1 MPENINKMVS
11 CAKFFDMRV
20 FADNI
25 NQFFDAYIIYL
36 YVNITTKSEN
46 DHFISNKIVVLKVH

>member
-11 CAKFFDMRV
+11 CANFFNMRA
-20 FADNI
+20 FTYNI

-46 DHFISNKIVVLKVH
+46 DHFVINKIIVEKVQ

>member
-1 MPENINKMVS
+1 
-11 CAKFFDMRV
+11 MRQLFQHARV
-20 FADNI
+20 YDNI

-46 DHFISNKIVVLKVH
+46 DHFIINKIIV